1 MGKYDFDTV
10 IDRRNTASLKWD
22 VQEGEL
28 PMWVA
33 DMDFMVAPEIQKALK
48 ERLNHP
54 IYAYTYPTKDW
65 YDSYIRFYRDRHHL
79 DIEKDWLVFSLGVVP
94 TISSSVRKLT
104 NEGDHVVITT
114 PVYNIFFNSIINN
127 HRIPLEVPLILKDG
141 DYYFDFDALEKA
153 FAREDVSLF
162 ILCNPQNPVSR
173 IWTKEELDKIGR
185 LAKKYHVL
193 VLSDEIHCELVR
205 PGMEYVPFI
214 SANEVNREIC
224 VMAISVTKSFNLA
237 GIQTSAIVI
246 TNPELRKKVVRQ
258 INTDEV
264 AEPNI
269 LSCPAAVSS
278 LNFGREWLDELRN
291 VIFENRKIVEDY
303 IGAHI
308 PSLCAIK
315 GDATYLVWID
325 ASNLCPDASVFTSF
339 LRKHT
344 GLYVSAGGVY
354 GKGGEGFFRLNVACP
369 KKTLMD
375 GLERLEKGTQ
385 LFLKEK
391 KGI

>member
-141 DYYFDFDALEKA
+141 DYYFDFDGES
-153 FAREDVSLF
+153 FCQGRCFSFHSLQSPESS
-162 ILCNPQNPVSR
+162 IQDM
-173 IWTKEELDKIGR
+173 DKRGIG
-185 LAKKYHVL
+185 
-193 VLSDEIHCELVR
+193 
-205 PGMEYVPFI
+205 
-214 SANEVNREIC
+214 
-224 VMAISVTKSFNLA
+224 
-237 GIQTSAIVI
+237 
-246 TNPELRKKVVRQ
+246 
-258 INTDEV
+258 
-264 AEPNI
+264 
-269 LSCPAAVSS
+269 
-278 LNFGREWLDELRN
+278 
-291 VIFENRKIVEDY
+291 
-303 IGAHI
+303 
-308 PSLCAIK
+308 
-315 GDATYLVWID
+315 
-325 ASNLCPDASVFTSF
+325 
-339 LRKHT
+339 
-344 GLYVSAGGVY
+344 
-354 GKGGEGFFRLNVACP
+354 
-369 KKTLMD
+369 
-375 GLERLEKGTQ
+375 
-385 LFLKEK
+385 
-391 KGI
+391 